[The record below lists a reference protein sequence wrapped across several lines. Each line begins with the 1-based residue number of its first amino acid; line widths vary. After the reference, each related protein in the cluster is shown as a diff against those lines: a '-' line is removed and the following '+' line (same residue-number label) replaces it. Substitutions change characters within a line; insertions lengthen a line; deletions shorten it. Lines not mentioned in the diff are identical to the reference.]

1 MKRLL
6 KIFIKNDIFDREK
19 LPDQDKRR
27 FYHRSKIICAAMYRA
42 MKTLRKSIID
52 QKFLIA
58 KIEQC

>member
-42 MKTLRKSIID
+42 KNVVSS
-52 QKFLIA
+52 A
-58 KIEQC
+58 KLHTSANSVR